1 MKSMYQISTE
11 ALNIASALEDGEL
24 SPELE
29 LALQINQTELQEK
42 GINYAYVIKDSEE
55 TIECIDKEIKRLQ
68 EAKKAQTNKVERL
81 KATLVNAMNIYGIE
95 KIESP
100 LIKLSLRKSESVE
113 ISEGLPLEYQ
123 MSKTTFVPDKTRI
136 KNAIKSGENII
147 GATLQ
152 TNYNLQIK

>member
-29 LALQINQTELQEK
+29 LSLQINQTELQEK

-55 TIECIDKEIKRLQ
+55 TIEAIDKEIKRLQ
-68 EAKKAQTNKVERL
+68 EAKKVQSNKVERL
-81 KATLVNAMNIYGIE
+81 KETLVNAMNIYGIE

-100 LIKLSLRKSESVE
+100 LIKLSIRKSESVE
-113 ISEGLPLEYQ
+113 LIGIVEDRFL
-123 MSKTTFVPDKTRI
+123 KTVVSHSIDKTRI
-136 KNAIKSGENII
+136 KEAIKNGEAVI
-147 GATLQ
+147 GASLKI
-152 TNYNLQIK
+152 NRNIQIK

>member
-1 MKSMYQISTE
+1 MKSMYQISSE

-29 LALQINQTELQEK
+29 LSLRINQTELQEK
-42 GINYAYVIKDSEE
+42 GINYAYVIKESEE

-68 EAKKAQTNKVERL
+68 EAKKVQSNKVERL
-81 KATLVNAMNIYGIE
+81 KETLVNAMNIYGIE
-95 KIESP
+95 KIESA
-100 LIKLSLRKSESVE
+100 LIKISIRKSESVE
-113 ISEGLPLEYQ
+113 ISEGLPLKYQ
-123 MSKTTFVPDKTRI
+123 TVKTVYTPDKTRI
-136 KNAIKSGENII
+136 KNAIKSGENVL